1 MEMDEKDN
9 DREKKLRGLWNDAKR
24 YKEVRDEVRQSLFQ
38 SHETRFII
46 PFYRKKYFAIAASLV
61 ILIGI
66 SAILIFIIHQPSSNS
81 GKDELTI
88 GKDTIL
94 KLQMDK
100 PEAKARQ
107 EIYRDELLL
116 QWNNK
121 YDTISHL
128 VVFYSPNG
136 KIVYRKE
143 IKPAQLS
150 YKLPKCLLQPGKY
163 EWYVG
168 DKKFKKCLIID
179 H

>member
-9 DREKKLRGLWNDAKR
+9 DRQEKLKGLWSDAKR
-24 YKEVRDEVRQSLFQ
+24 YQEIHDEVREALLHSPEMP
-38 SHETRFII
+38 HII
-46 PFYRKKYFAIAASLV
+46 PFYRKKYFAIAASII

-66 SAILIFIIHQPSSNS
+66 SAILILFIHKPSSNS
-81 GKDELTI
+81 GKDELTL

-100 PEAKARQ
+100 PVAKARQ
-107 EIYRDELLL
+107 EIYNDEFLL

-128 VVFYSPNG
+128 VVIGSRDN
-136 KIVYRKE
+136 KIVFRTE

-150 YKLPKCLLQPGKY
+150 YKLPKGLLHPGKY

-168 DKKFKKCLIID
+168 DIKFKKSLIID